1 MRLRSRRLEVSVPDD
16 LLRWREEFPILSR
29 SVYMISNS
37 LGAMPKGVY
46 EKQKEFADLW
56 ATEGVVA
63 WEKWLPLVSETG
75 SVLAEIMG
83 APKGS
88 VTMHQNVANGLAVVG
103 SALDFSGSK
112 KKIVYTAGEFP
123 SCHYYW
129 KAQERHGAKVEVVP
143 LAQDGVSPDMDR
155 LLAAIDDRTLIVP
168 TSLVLF
174 RSAAIVDAKAII
186 EKAHRVG
193 AYVLLDTYQA
203 LGTLPID
210 VTKLGVD
217 FVVGGSV
224 KWLCGGPGAGYLYV
238 RPDLVSRLEPTNVGW
253 FSHKKPFDFALDA
266 IDYAPSIW
274 RFAGGSPPVP
284 ALYSAR
290 TGYEI
295 VKAVGVD
302 KIRAKSKRQVAR
314 LIERAREQGLTVNA
328 PADPEKRGGTVAV
341 DFPGADAA
349 CKELIKRKFIVD
361 YRPKAG
367 IRISPHFY
375 NTDEECDQVLDE
387 IKKIRAPGVERK

>member
-1 MRLRSRRLEVSVPDD
+1 MDD
-16 LLRWREEFPILSR
+16 LLKWREEFPILSR
-29 SVYMISNS
+29 TTYMISNS
-37 LGAMPKGVY
+37 LGAMPRGV
-46 EKQKEFADLW
+46 EAKLKEFSDLW

-63 WEKWLPLVSETG
+63 WEKWLPLVGETG
-75 SVLAEIMG
+75 DVLAEIMG
-83 APKGS
+83 APRGT
-88 VTMHQNVANGLAVVG
+88 VTMHQNVANGLAQIG
-103 SALDFSGSK
+103 SALDFSGAK
-112 KKIVYTAGEFP
+112 KKVVYTAGEFP
-123 SCHYYW
+123 SCHYFW
-129 KAQERHGAKVEVVP
+129 KSQERRGAKVEVVP
-143 LAQDGVSPDMDR
+143 LAADGVSPDMDR

-174 RSAAIVDAKAII
+174 RSAAIVDAKALI

-203 LGTLPID
+203 TGTVPFD

-238 RPDLVSRLEPTNVGW
+238 RPDLISRLEPTNVGW
-253 FSHKKPFDFALDA
+253 FSHRKPFDFTLDA

-274 RFAGGSPPVP
+274 RFTGGSPPVP

-290 TGYEI
+290 SGYEI
-295 VKAVGVD
+295 IRKVGVE
-302 KIRAKSKRQVAR
+302 KIRAKSRRQVAR
-314 LIERAREQGLTVNA
+314 LVEKAKELGLTVNT
-328 PADPEKRGGTVAV
+328 PADPEKRGGTVSV
-341 DFPGADAA
+341 DFEGSESA
-349 CKELIKRKFIVD
+349 CKELIRRRFIVD

-375 NTDEECDQVLDE
+375 TTDEECDATLEE
-387 IKKIRAPGVERK
+387 IKKIRAGK